1 MTDQPTL
8 RLRRTGPRRLTPLLA
23 FLPLLALCS
32 RPIGAETVTLRSGE
46 ILSGQIGGASAEG
59 LSIRVDGHALVVEWD
74 FFVPD
79 VAVALWEPRI
89 ARTDAEGTFAFAEFA
104 SRAGIAEKARTAC
117 ERVLEL
123 SPDHAGARAALGY
136 VKEGGRW
143 VKPEEKSTAV
153 NTAGIDNTKA
163 GADVPERAQ
172 DFDRKGWAFL
182 EAARKQRGDAI
193 DTVEKAVDQ
202 FKKATQAWSKFSV
215 AWYHLGIVY
224 QFTKEFDD
232 AEKALKKALALN
244 PEFHEAMVE
253 LGDVYHWM
261 RDDKK
266 ALAEYDRALA
276 LNPNYAHGY
285 ANKSLVLLQQRKL
298 KEAREAVD
306 AAKKFD
312 PQDIEIKSLDA
323 LVVQEEKGTGWATVY
338 QKKTKHFDV
347 QSNDSQE
354 TADFISEH
362 AEIIYNT
369 YSIIFP
375 KADHSDEPCLPIY
388 VYATAEQ
395 YFATGAP
402 RGTGGYFHPL
412 LKKSLFYRQADEKNT
427 LIVLY
432 HELFHHFLDMYFDD
446 APQWFNE
453 GHGDYFGPSVWN
465 PKDRKMYIKVNPW
478 RLPVIQQA
486 IRTGTYTP
494 IAKLLQMTQ
503 DEMYDPRTIGVNY
516 AEAWSFVYF
525 LWEYK
530 GAKYANLMRAYFQAM
545 QKGMGLRRAYE
556 AAFGR
561 TDMKTLEK
569 EWKDYML
576 GLEAGK

>member
-1 MTDQPTL
+1 MPSRHIV
-8 RLRRTGPRRLTPLLA
+8 RLALYLLA
-23 FLPLLALCS
+23 FAIPSCVLHADTL
-32 RPIGAETVTLRSGE
+32 TLRSGE
-46 ILSGQIGGASAEG
+46 QLSGQIAGASAEG
-59 LSIRVDGHALVVEWD
+59 LSVKVDGHTLLVEWD
-74 FFVPD
+74 FFTPEN
-79 VAVALWEPRI
+79 ALALWEPRI
-89 ARTDAEGTFAFAEFA
+89 VRTDAEGTFAFAEFA
-104 SRAGIAEKARTAC
+104 SRAGLAEKARTAY
-117 ERVLEL
+117 ERVIEL

-136 VKEGGRW
+136 VKEAGRW
-143 VKPEEKSTAV
+143 VKPEEKSTSV
-153 NTAGIDNTKA
+153 SAGVDNTKA
-163 GADVPERAQ
+163 GADVPEKAQ
-172 DFDRKGWAFL
+172 DLDRKGWAFL
-182 EAARKQRGDAI
+182 EAAKKQRGDAL

-202 FKKATQAWSKFSV
+202 FKKATQAYSKFSV
-215 AWYHLGIVY
+215 AWYHLGIAY
-224 QFTKEFDD
+224 QYTKEFDD

-244 PEFHEAMVE
+244 PEFYEAIVE

-298 KEAREAVD
+298 KEARAAID
-306 AAKKFD
+306 DAKKFD
-312 PQDIEIKSLDA
+312 PQDAEIKALDGLIA
-323 LVVQEEKGTGWATVY
+323 QEEKGTGWTTVY
-338 QKKTKHFDV
+338 QKRSAHFDV
-347 QSNDSQE
+347 QTNDSQE
-354 TADFISEH
+354 TADFISQH

-369 YSIIFP
+369 YAIIFP
-375 KADHSDEPCLPIY
+375 KADHSEEPCLPIY

-395 YFATGAP
+395 YLATGAP
-402 RGTGGYFHPL
+402 QGSGGYFHPL
-412 LKKSLFYRQADEKNT
+412 LKKSLFYRQPDEANT

-465 PKDRKMYIKVNPW
+465 PKDKRMYIKANPW
-478 RLPVIQQA
+478 RLPAIQQA
-486 IRTGTYTP
+486 IRTGSYTP
-494 IAKLLQMTQ
+494 ISKLLQMTQ
-503 DEMYDPRTIGVNY
+503 EEMYDRRTIGVNY
-516 AEAWSFVYF
+516 AEAWSLVYF

-530 GAKYANLMRAYFQAM
+530 GAKYAGLMRTYFQAM
-545 QKGMGLRRAYE
+545 QKGLGLRRAYE

-576 GLEAGK
+576 GLTIDPRPGSKDGK